1 MRRKE
6 SSINVGQPGRR
17 EQSEENREKEGD
29 LIWAKG
35 LKERK
40 AK

>member
-1 MRRKE
+1 MRRAVLMLDNRGGE
-6 SSINVGQPGRR
+6 SNLRR
-17 EQSEENREKEGD
+17 TERKRGD